1 MSSDVEPDWIESDG
15 PESDHAESYRPD
27 SDRPEADQPDSDR
40 RRGRASSSAFRQADR
55 YVAVGFQVALSLV
68 LYLLVGYWLD
78 GFLDTEPW
86 LMLAGA
92 VLGFVSMIFLVVR
105 FANQQSRPRS
115 DKAPGDASGSAPGSA
130 SGSAPGTASGSA
142 SGSAPDNAQT

>member
-1 MSSDVEPDWIESDG
+1 MEPDWIESDG
-15 PESDHAESYRPD
+15 PESDHAESYRPETDRPD
-27 SDRPEADQPDSDR
+27 SDRPDSDR

-86 LMLAGA
+86 LTLAGA

-115 DKAPGDASGSAPGSA
+115 DTAPGDAPGSAPGSA
-130 SGSAPGTASGSA
+130 PNSAPNSA
-142 SGSAPDNAQT
+142 PGSAPDNAQT